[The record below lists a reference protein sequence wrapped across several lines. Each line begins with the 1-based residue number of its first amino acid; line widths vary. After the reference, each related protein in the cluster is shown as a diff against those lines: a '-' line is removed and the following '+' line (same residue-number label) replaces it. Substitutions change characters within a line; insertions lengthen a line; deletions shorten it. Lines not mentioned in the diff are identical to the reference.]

1 VKVHRREFLLRSLSA
16 ASVAL
21 AGGCVSAPATRS
33 VYNVLQQRRGADD
46 SLVGSIAIVVNDDST
61 EVIPIGNSG
70 VTDVELDSD
79 AVFEI
84 ASITKVLTALLLVE
98 MSSRGEVRL
107 DDPVAKYLPPSVK
120 LNERS
125 RPITLLDL
133 ASYTSGLP
141 YMPSNLPTNWWALRN
156 PLGDYTEEKLYAFLS
171 SYTPI
176 HEPGTRYE
184 YSNLGFGLLGHALA
198 RSAGK
203 SYEVLLSERV
213 CAPLGLR
220 HTRITFSPEMKSHLV
235 QGHDL
240 QLKPTPLWD
249 FSSLEGAGSVRAS
262 AKDLTEFLKVCMGF
276 KQTPLGDSLTRLRQ
290 TRTHT
295 RLPGTDAALGWFISS
310 NESEEIVWKTGLT
323 GGCST
328 FLGFSTRHRRGAVLL
343 SNFVPLPLGAGTIEL
358 GMKLINPEFSPG
370 NLMLFYR

>member
-1 VKVHRREFLLRSLSA
+1 
-16 ASVAL
+16 
-21 AGGCVSAPATRS
+21 
-33 VYNVLQQRRGADD
+33 
-46 SLVGSIAIVVNDDST
+46 VGSIAIIVDDDRTQTVS
-61 EVIPIGNSG
+61 VGSSG
-70 VTDVELDSD
+70 VTDVELDGD

-98 MSSRGEVRL
+98 MSSHGEVRL

-125 RPITLLDL
+125 RSITLLDL

-141 YMPSNLPTNWWALRN
+141 YMPSNLPTNWWALPN
-156 PLGDYTEEKLYAFLS
+156 PLGDYTEEKLYEFLS

-176 HEPGTRYE
+176 YAPGTRYE

-198 RSAGK
+198 RGAGK
-203 SYEVLLSERV
+203 SYEALLIERV

-235 QGHDL
+235 QGHDV

-249 FSSLEGAGSVRAS
+249 FSSLEGAGSVRSS
-262 AKDLTEFLKVCMGF
+262 AKDLTEFLKACMGL
-276 KQTPLGDSLTRLRQ
+276 KQTPLSDLLTRLLE

-310 NESEEIVWKTGLT
+310 NESDEIVWKTGLT

-328 FLGFSTRHRRGAVLL
+328 FLGFSTRYRRGALLL
-343 SNFVPLPLGAGTIEL
+343 SIFAPLPVGAGTIEL
-358 GMKLINPEFSPG
+358 GIKLINPKFNPG
-370 NLMLFYR
+370 DLMLFYR